1 MQSTHWNSPLFL
13 TACLYFR
20 SYISVADS
28 SPREIF
34 CEDFCKRSDTDLM
47 IEVKIDFSRVAET
60 TLACVSLLQA
70 NYTRAIETGCPNK
83 TPKIAG
89 CSMDKWH
96 EREREQKRLLA
107 NVFAVTKRGQPEYR
121 RLDDDVLQRLFV
133 SLTRNVEISLSI
145 SIGLDTATFHP
156 TTRLSIN
163 SWQMYVD
170 PLSFKINKWLK
181 LLINGKK
188 ICMKFSFF
196 YYVPKYL
203 N

>member
-1 MQSTHWNSPLFL
+1 MQSTHWNSPPFL
-13 TACLYFR
+13 AAVVFISALIFLSRIRLRASFR
-20 SYISVADS
+20 
-28 SPREIF
+28 
-34 CEDFCKRSDTDLM
+34 EDLCKRSDTDLM
-47 IEVKIDFSRVAET
+47 VEVKIDFSRVAET

-121 RLDDDVLQRLFV
+121 RRPDDDVLQRLFV

-145 SIGLDTATFHP
+145 SIGPPDTVTFHP
-156 TTRLSIN
+156 TARSLSIN
-163 SWQMYVD
+163 SWQRYVEF
-170 PLSFKINKWLK
+170 LSFT
-181 LLINGKK
+181 
-188 ICMKFSFF
+188 
-196 YYVPKYL
+196 
-203 N
+203 